1 MPESELQE
9 IFDPLFYRQYQLT
22 VEDRNQRLIMRSIE
36 PLSQAAEAS
45 QTRDNV
51 AKIKEITSP
60 S

>member
-1 MPESELQE
+1 
-9 IFDPLFYRQYQLT
+9 
-22 VEDRNQRLIMRSIE
+22 MRSIE